1 MLWHGIFLVLLAG
14 QLRAG
19 EYSVTTWGVDEGLA
33 QSSVTSIAQTPDGY
47 LWVGTR
53 LSGISRFDGVTFVN
67 YDSANTPS
75 LTSPGVR
82 RLLVDSKGNLWLNDS
97 ANDLLLRQGNAFVKV
112 GEDMRLHSLVSGKAG
127 RVAFAT
133 AACKCN

>member
-1 MLWHGIFLVLLAG
+1 MQFPPHRVRHRLWHELFLVLLAG

-33 QSSVTSIAQTPDGY
+33 QSSVTSIAQTPDGF
-47 LWVGTR
+47 LWIGTR
-53 LSGISRFDGVTFVN
+53 LSGVSRFDGVKFVN

-82 RLLVDSKGNLWLNDS
+82 RLLVDSAGNLWLNDT
-97 ANDLLLRQGNAFVKV
+97 ANDLLLWKGNAFVKV
-112 GEDMRLHSLVSGKAG
+112 GEDMRIHSLVSGRPG
-127 RVAFAT
+127 
-133 AACKCN
+133 